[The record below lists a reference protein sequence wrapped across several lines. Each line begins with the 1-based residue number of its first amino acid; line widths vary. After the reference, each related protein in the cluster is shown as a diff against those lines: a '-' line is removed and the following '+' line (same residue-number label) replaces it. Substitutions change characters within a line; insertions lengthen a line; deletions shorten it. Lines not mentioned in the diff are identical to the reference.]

1 MSGGAIIAIII
12 IIIVIIIII
21 GVAWYL
27 ISSQSGQCSIL
38 KPCPVGQ
45 RCVGGKCVSA
55 GEVARAESAIGR
67 LSELLGPQTQPTG
80 PTQQPLAPVVVPGPS
95 TEQSLAPP
103 TLPTGPTLPTLPT
116 VPGLSTG
123 GNRVLSGIR
132 KIMGKPVGQA
142 Y

>member
-55 GEVARAESAIGR
+55 GEVARAESAIDR
-67 LSELLGPQTQPTG
+67 LLGPQTQPT
-80 PTQQPLAPVVVPGPS
+80 QQPPL
-95 TEQSLAPP
+95 
-103 TLPTGPTLPTLPT
+103 TLPTAEIPPALPTFPA
-116 VPGLSTG
+116 PPAGAS
-123 GNRVLSGIR
+123 RVLSGIR

>member
-45 RCVGGKCVSA
+45 RCVNGKCVSTA
-55 GEVARAESAIGR
+55 EISRAESALDR
-67 LSELLGPQTQPTG
+67 LSGLLGPQAQQTTPAPLVLPGQQTIPATG
-80 PTQQPLAPVVVPGPS
+80 ELPQLPS
-95 TEQSLAPP
+95 L
-103 TLPTGPTLPTLPT
+103 
-116 VPGLSTG
+116 PGLPSG
-123 GNRVLSGIR
+123 SSRVLSGIR